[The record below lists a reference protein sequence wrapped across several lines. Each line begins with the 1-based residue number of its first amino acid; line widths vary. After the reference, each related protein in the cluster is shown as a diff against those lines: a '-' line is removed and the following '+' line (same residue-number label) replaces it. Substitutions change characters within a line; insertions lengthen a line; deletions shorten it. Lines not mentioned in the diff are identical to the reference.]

1 MGLKILVVEDDFTSR
16 KVMCGM
22 LNPYG
27 DCDIAVNGKEAVR
40 AFKEALDHGKKYDL
54 ICLDIMM
61 PEMDG
66 QDALKEIRR
75 IERERNII
83 GSDSVKIIMT
93 TALSDSKS
101 LMHAF
106 REQCEAYIVKPI
118 RKEKLLEQLHLLGLV
133 PPGSNQ

>member
-16 KVMCGM
+16 KVICGM
-22 LNPYG
+22 LQHYG
-27 DCDIAVNGKEAVR
+27 NCDVAVNGKEAVM
-40 AFKEALDHGKKYDL
+40 AFSEALDQGKKYDL

-75 IERERNII
+75 IERERNIT

-93 TALSDSKS
+93 TALSDSKN
-101 LMHAF
+101 LMKAF
-106 REQCEAYIVKPI
+106 QEQCEAYIVKPI
-118 RKEKLLEQLHLLGLV
+118 RKEKLLEQLHLLELV
-133 PPGSNQ
+133 PRG

>member
-22 LNPYG
+22 LSPYG
-27 DCDIAVNGKEAVR
+27 DCDVAVNGKEAVQ
-40 AFKEALDHGKKYDL
+40 AFSEALDQGKQYDL
-54 ICLDIMM
+54 ISLDIMM

-66 QDALKEIRR
+66 QDALKAIRR
-75 IERERNII
+75 IEQERDII

-93 TALSDSKS
+93 TALSDSKN
-101 LMHAF
+101 LMQAF
-106 REQCEAYIVKPI
+106 QEQCEAYIIKPV

-133 PPGSNQ
+133 PRG